1 MPQSTPDEEDYPQ
14 KIVPTKIWSEISRA
28 KLERY
33 ARDNE
38 NTLRTS
44 AFQKE
49 TPVPLVV
56 YVGPDGKLTDTSDP
70 RPDVICHVIGEAWVK
85 DQEIMTQMGP
95 EAGTDILDALYE
107 GSGRQ
112 FFSLGFVKPPQV
124 PKQMSLIDFGVQDVI
139 YKNLEDE
146 KEYLREIFNQKVA
159 DAIRTEEAFIVGID
173 NVDILQNKILSEMTL
188 TVEQLEE
195 PLVVEAANPT
205 IDPRDFGVQDPIY
218 KNLEILVTSPL
229 EEEKRVLKQEFEKS
243 ITQKLVE
250 HIVEQEGAIALV
262 QILNCTCSWNHNY
275 MPPGILPSHHIS
287 CPSLKGHH
295 DPEDECGPGGHRV

>member
-33 ARDNE
+33 ARDNK

-56 YVGPDGKLTDTSDP
+56 YVGPDGKLTDASDP

-139 YKNLEDE
+139 YKNLE
-146 KEYLREIFNQKVA
+146 
-159 DAIRTEEAFIVGID
+159 
-173 NVDILQNKILSEMTL
+173 
-188 TVEQLEE
+188 
-195 PLVVEAANPT
+195 
-205 IDPRDFGVQDPIY
+205 
-218 KNLEILVTSPL
+218 ILVTSPL

-243 ITQKLVE
+243 IIQKLVE

-295 DPEDECGPGGHRV
+295 DPEDECGPGGHHV